1 MAKRGRKPK
10 HSQEFMD
17 AVLGRAEEVRNTP
30 RRYVSEREVARTIQ
44 EEFGVEKTT
53 LGRWQKRKVEASR

>member
-17 AVLGRAEEVRNTP
+17 TVLGRAEEVRNTP
-30 RRYVSEREVARTIQ
+30 RRYVTEREVARTIQ
-44 EEFGVEKTT
+44 EEFGIERTT
-53 LGRWQKRKVEASR
+53 LRDWRKKKVEASR